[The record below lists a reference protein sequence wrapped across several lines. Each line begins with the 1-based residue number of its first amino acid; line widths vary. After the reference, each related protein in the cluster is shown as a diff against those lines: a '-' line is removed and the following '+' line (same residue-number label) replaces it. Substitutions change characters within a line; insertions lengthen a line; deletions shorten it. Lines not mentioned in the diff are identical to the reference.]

1 MGHQQV
7 VITRFCVRPCRS
19 ASDLQATTLQIN
31 DQLIR
36 FDTMLV
42 ALGALRQERL
52 QMGLSFKF
60 QTGGD
65 ERCGNSTLQAVAER
79 LFGCSKGER
88 FADFQS

>member
-7 VITRFCVRPCRS
+7 VTTRFCVRPCRS

-42 ALGALRQERL
+42 ALGAPRQERL
-52 QMGLSFKF
+52 QMG
-60 QTGGD
+60 
-65 ERCGNSTLQAVAER
+65 
-79 LFGCSKGER
+79 
-88 FADFQS
+88 